1 MAGPCSDKGK
11 ERGLG
16 GGGGKGRVKWV
27 DRDGPKWPAS
37 VRVREGMGCE
47 VEIKKLSE
55 AVFFFLNEKLG
66 EKWE

>member
-1 MAGPCSDKGK
+1 MAGPCSNKGK

-16 GGGGKGRVKWV
+16 GGKGKGRVKWV

-47 VEIKKLSE
+47 VEIPKKLAE
-55 AVFFFLNEKLG
+55 AVFFFK
-66 EKWE
+66 